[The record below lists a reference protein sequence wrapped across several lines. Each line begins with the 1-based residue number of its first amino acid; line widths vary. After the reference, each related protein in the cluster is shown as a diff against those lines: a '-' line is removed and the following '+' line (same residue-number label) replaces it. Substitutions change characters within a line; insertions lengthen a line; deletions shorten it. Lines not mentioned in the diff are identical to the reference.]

1 MQLPPL
7 NRISYNASSPE
18 LGRNFDN
25 WLDSEPGQAL
35 LAAEREMLG
44 EWLRSQAGQRAVAL
58 YSGTGRDLLA
68 ESPLP
73 WQTSI
78 STEGFGGT
86 RVQARLE
93 LLPLAKASVDLLLLH
108 HVMDFSQDPHQV
120 LREATRSIAPG
131 GKVAIIGFHPVSLM
145 GLARWFFWRKR
156 PGWSG
161 RFYRPN
167 RLTDWLQVLGFE
179 VDGMA
184 SGFYTMP
191 LSDRGRERLGL
202 LEWLG
207 SLLWP
212 RHGNA
217 YLLVARKRAGMAK
230 LLPSRQHKVPR
241 NTVVPV
247 PVARWGQQ
255 NKES

>member
-1 MQLPPL
+1 
-7 NRISYNASSPE
+7 
-18 LGRNFDN
+18 
-25 WLDSEPGQAL
+25 
-35 LAAEREMLG
+35 
-44 EWLRSQAGQRAVAL
+44 
-58 YSGTGRDLLA
+58 
-68 ESPLP
+68 
-73 WQTSI
+73 
-78 STEGFGGT
+78 
-86 RVQARLE
+86 
-93 LLPLAKASVDLLLLH
+93 
-108 HVMDFSQDPHQV
+108 
-120 LREATRSIAPG
+120 
-131 GKVAIIGFHPVSLM
+131 
-145 GLARWFFWRKR
+145 
-156 PGWSG
+156 
-161 RFYRPN
+161 
-167 RLTDWLQVLGFE
+167 
-179 VDGMA
+179 MA

-217 YLLVARKRAGMAK
+217 YLLVARKRAGIAK